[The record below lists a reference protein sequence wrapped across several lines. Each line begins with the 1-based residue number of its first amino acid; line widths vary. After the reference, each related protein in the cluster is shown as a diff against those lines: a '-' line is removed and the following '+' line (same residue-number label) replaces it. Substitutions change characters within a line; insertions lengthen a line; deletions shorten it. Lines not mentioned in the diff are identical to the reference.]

1 MRNRCWAIAQYALL
15 LGLSVAPAA
24 ADLPGI
30 TDTEIKIG
38 QSAPFSG
45 PASVYGQISTA
56 NPTISR

>member
-1 MRNRCWAIAQYALL
+1 MTKPRFGVAVLSALL
-15 LGLSVAPAA
+15 FAAAPAVA
-24 ADLPGI
+24 QTTVGV

-56 NPTISR
+56 ETD